1 MTVKILNTFQ
11 TNPYHKT
18 LKFVG
23 RVAKECILTKDDI
36 VRGNNIKNDI
46 IKMGPTYIK
55 VGQLISTR
63 TDIFPK
69 YITNTFSDLQN
80 GIEHMPFEQVNEIF
94 KNDFNKDIN
103 HFFKHFSKKP
113 LAAASMGQVHVATL
127 HQFPNKILAVKVI
140 REDVDQT
147 FKEELI
153 AIIKITMV
161 LQFFAK
167 LLKLNQN
174 FNDVMSLLQEQY
186 NNIESETNMHIER
199 KNMIIFQKL
208 LSNKSSRIIT
218 PRACKSVYSKN
229 VLTMEYLPSNKITMS
244 NNNVDSNLIA
254 NELMRSFVLM
264 VINDGF
270 LHCDPHPGNLGIN
283 KKGQIVMYDFGLVK
297 KFDLNIK
304 ESFRKVFFALINQ
317 SSTEMIEFMLSSKII
332 IAKESKGNS
341 IEMLTGHEIIILQRI
356 VQYVYVYMNDLDV
369 FSFITSIKNDKYI
382 ELDNIPFDFDVQL
395 VYIFKSFSTLEGVC
409 KQLNASFNYIDLL
422 SELVFDILDI
432 EMLID
437 KATYDIRKSSYNTAS
452 TTSSRINN
460 DTYTK
465 FAFERLNK
473 RFDNQSQILIGI
485 IFFITFIDV
494 LIIIL

>member
-1 MTVKILNTFQ
+1 MTVKILNTYQ
-11 TNPYHKT
+11 INPYYKT

-23 RVAKECILTKDDI
+23 RVAKECILTKDDF
-36 VRGNNIKNDI
+36 VRANNIKHDI

-55 VGQLISTR
+55 IGQLISTR

-69 YITNTFSDLQN
+69 HITNTFSDLQN

-94 KNDFNKDIN
+94 KNDFDKDVH

-140 REDVDQT
+140 RKNVDQT
-147 FKEELI
+147 FKDELS
-153 AIIKITMV
+153 AIIKITIV
-161 LQFFAK
+161 FQYFAK
-167 LLKLNQN
+167 LFKLNQN
-174 FNDVMSLLQEQY
+174 LNDVMSLLQEQY

-199 KNMIIFQKL
+199 DNMIVFQKL
-208 LSNKSSRIIT
+208 LSKKSSSIVI
-218 PRACKSVYSKN
+218 PRVCKSVYSKN
-229 VLTMEYLPSNKITMS
+229 ILTMEYLPSNKITMS
-244 NNNVDSNLIA
+244 NKNVDTNMIA

-283 KKGQIVMYDFGLVK
+283 NKGQIVMYDFGLIK

-304 ESFRKVFFALINQ
+304 EYFRKVFFAMINQ
-317 SSTEMIEFMLSSKII
+317 SSTEMIEFMLTSKII
-332 IAKESKGNS
+332 IAKESKGTS

-356 VQYVYVYMNDLDV
+356 IQYIYIYLNDLDV
-369 FSFITSIKNDKYI
+369 FSFITSIENDKYI
-382 ELDNIPFDFDVQL
+382 EVDNIPFDFDVQL

-409 KQLNASFNYIDLL
+409 KQLNANFNYIDLL

-432 EMLID
+432 DMLID
-437 KATYDIRKSSYNTAS
+437 KAAYDIKKSSSNTNS
-452 TTSSRINN
+452 TNSYRINN

-465 FAFERLNK
+465 FAFEKLNK
-473 RFDNQSQILIGI
+473 RFDNQSQIIIGI
-485 IFFITFIDV
+485 IFFITIVDF